1 MPQISIRVDGNVKV
15 GAGMKALGNA
25 IEDISDDEL
34 QAGLEAATQEA
45 RGGWPAGGHTG
56 YTVAPPPNSGYE
68 RTGNLGR
75 STTWEI
81 YGRSYRIQSNAISQR
96 GRAYSKYVIGDGR
109 GEGQAKIHLGRW
121 PVMYQV
127 ALKWAE
133 KLINKIDNRIRRK
146 AAEEGIGL

>member
-1 MPQISIRVDGNVKV
+1 MPQISIRIDGNVKV
-15 GAGMKALGNA
+15 GAGMRALGNA
-25 IEDISDDEL
+25 IEDITDEEL
-34 QAGLEAATQEA
+34 QDGLDAATKEAA
-45 RGGWPAGGHTG
+45 GGYSGGNM
-56 YTVAPPPNSGYE
+56 YQVPPPPNSGYE

-81 YGRSYRIQSNAISQR
+81 AGRSYRIQSNAVSPR

-109 GEGQAKIHLGRW
+109 GEGQARIHIGRW
-121 PVMYQV
+121 PIMYQV

-146 AAEEGIGL
+146 AAEEGLGL